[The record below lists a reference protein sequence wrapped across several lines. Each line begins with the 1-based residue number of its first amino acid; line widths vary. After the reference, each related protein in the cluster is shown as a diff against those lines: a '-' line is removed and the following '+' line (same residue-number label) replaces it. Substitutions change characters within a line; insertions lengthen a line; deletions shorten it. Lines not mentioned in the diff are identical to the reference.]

1 MFLRNIKRCLTMV
14 YRIMYKRTHTFMCL
28 TAFFIRSLFQQQYYL
43 LYVLRIIL
51 LRCCMRRP
59 TPFCNKKLL
68 ISSYQYQVTWN
79 LLVPLGTTF
88 LPTNYVIMTQA
99 SMNIFSSLFIK

>member
-43 LYVLRIIL
+43 LYV
-51 LRCCMRRP
+51 
-59 TPFCNKKLL
+59 
-68 ISSYQYQVTWN
+68 
-79 LLVPLGTTF
+79 
-88 LPTNYVIMTQA
+88 
-99 SMNIFSSLFIK
+99 